1 LSTTIADAIQG
12 AAERFARAG
21 VPTPRLDAEVLLR
34 RVLGLDRTQLF
45 VRLRESLS
53 AEDRTTYDRLVERR
67 LAGEP
72 IAYLTGGREFMGLE
86 FAVGPGVLVP
96 RPETEVLVEWALGW
110 LRDRAAATIVD
121 VGTGSG
127 AIALSIA
134 ATRGKLHDRIVGV
147 DVSRA
152 ALRFAETNR
161 ARLGLD
167 DAVHLVLGDLLTCFA
182 APIDLILGNLP
193 YLRPDQ
199 VFGNPDLRAE
209 PVSALESGLD
219 GLDLIRRLLVDV
231 PRVISRSGAIALEID
246 PSQAG
251 SVRTLIGK
259 VLPSADV
266 DVLRDLAGWDRVVVG
281 TLPSAGE
288 AASFCG

>member
-110 LRDRAAATIVD
+110 LRDREAATIVD

-167 DAVHLVLGDLLTCFA
+167 DAVHLVLGDLLTCFT

-199 VFGNPDLRAE
+199 VAGNPDLRAE
-209 PVSALESGLD
+209 PVSALESGPD

-231 PRVISRSGAIALEID
+231 PMVISRSGAVALEID

-251 SVRTLIGK
+251 SVRTLIGT

-266 DVLRDLAGWDRVVVG
+266 DVLRDLAGWDRVIVG

-288 AASFCG
+288 AGSFSG

>member
-110 LRDRAAATIVD
+110 LRDREAATIVD

-167 DAVHLVLGDLLTCFA
+167 DAVHLVLGDLLTCFT

-199 VFGNPDLRAE
+199 VAGNPDLRAE
-209 PVSALESGLD
+209 PVSALESGPD

-231 PRVISRSGAIALEID
+231 PMVISRSGAVALEID

-251 SVRTLIGK
+251 SVRTLIGT

-266 DVLRDLAGWDRVVVG
+266 DVLRDLAGWDRVIVG

-288 AASFCG
+288 AGSFCG